1 MNLHHKRAFTAIIA
15 LIILCTIQITCVA
28 LTLTASDTSE
38 ESSSEAKASV
48 MKVEPATT
56 ETTDETKTN
65 ESSKVE
71 TSVEEKTVA
80 PETVPAK
87 TEKPAEVKKAENKD
101 VTTEPVTTET
111 TELSKSSYTED
122 DLFYLAAAVCR
133 EAGGSSEEIQLLVA
147 NVVINRVNSSRYPNT
162 IYGVLTQRMQYG
174 TMWKYGISFP
184 KWADQKVKDQC
195 YSVARRILE
204 GERVCPANVVFQ
216 AEFKQG
222 SGVYKEFDG
231 FYFCYC

>member
-1 MNLHHKRAFTAIIA
+1 MNLHRKRAFISIVA

-28 LTLTASDTSE
+28 LSLTSSSTDD

-48 MKVEPATT
+48 IEVKPATT
-56 ETTDETKTN
+56 ETTEETKT
-65 ESSKVE
+65 KE
-71 TSVEEKTVA
+71 TSKKEAPVEDETVA

-87 TEKPAEVKKAENKD
+87 QEKPTEVEKANPDD

-111 TELSKSSYTED
+111 TGLSKSSYTED

-147 NVVINRVNSSRYPNT
+147 NVVINRVNSTLFPDT
-162 IYGVLTQRMQYG
+162 IYGVLTQRKQYG

-184 KWADQKVKDQC
+184 EWADQTVRDQC
-195 YSVARRILE
+195 YSVARRILD
-204 GERVCPANVVFQ
+204 GERVCPTNVVFQ

-222 SGVYKEFDG
+222 SGIYKQFDG
-231 FYFCYC
+231 FYFCYL

>member
-28 LTLTASDTSE
+28 LTLTASGTSE

-48 MKVEPATT
+48 IKVEPATT

-174 TMWKYGISFP
+174 TMWKYGSFP